1 MKCIKL
7 LICFFTLAILTACG
21 GSTSDLQGTWKQKG
35 ATEDAWH
42 EAVIIDDYMEIYWVS
57 DGGDTRMLYWAGS
70 YSEPQK
76 TDGGLSWTSEVDKDN
91 SGTSWLTSV
100 DDTKVFNYN
109 NGEISYNASALG
121 ATTTMRLNRISRD
134 GSFVYGGKSNKFNQ
148 QSEGG
153 DATDK
158 ESKEELL
165 TIDIGGVEFSVP
177 GRYVIDTETDSIVNL
192 LYEQGSNQSNLV
204 FRLERELDFILR
216 ENEVDEFV
224 SEKIK
229 ELGDV
234 RRISKDSLSV
244 KGGKGYIYH
253 HEFNEQGEQGTVDLA
268 FLMRHNEN
276 AIIVLYA
283 CVGEEMENHEENFKT
298 ILESAKWPETV
309 TKGSTK
315 ESTESANDT
324 GSNEVTPSFKETMDK
339 YEAFFD
345 EYVAFMKSYQEN
357 PMNALSMLNEYTD
370 MLTKYTEFY
379 TEMSQL
385 NTSDLPPADL
395 AYYIEVTARIEKKLL
410 EVVDY

>member
-1 MKCIKL
+1 MKKSYMAVL
-7 LICFFTLAILTACG
+7 ALIFVLLTACG

-57 DGGDTRMLYWAGS
+57 AGGDTRMLYWAGS

-121 ATTTMRLNRISRD
+121 ATRTMRLNRISRD

-148 QSEGG
+148 QSEGD

-158 ESKEELL
+158 QSKEELL

-177 GRYVIDTETDSIVNL
+177 AYYVMDNNTESNVNL
-192 LYEQGSNQSNLV
+192 SYKNGSDEGLLEFSLYSDLNY
-204 FRLERELDFILR
+204 ILR

-224 SEKIK
+224 SVMMK
-229 ELGDV
+229 ELGSV
-234 RRISKDSLSV
+234 KRISKDSINV
-244 KGGKGYIYH
+244 KGGKGYLYT
-253 HEFNEQGEQGTVDLA
+253 HEINSQGEHGTVDLA
-268 FLMRHNEN
+268 FLMRHNEG
-276 AIIVLYA
+276 AIIVFYA

-345 EYVAFMKSYQEN
+345 EYVAFMKSY
-357 PMNALSMLNEYTD
+357 
-370 MLTKYTEFY
+370 
-379 TEMSQL
+379 
-385 NTSDLPPADL
+385 
-395 AYYIEVTARIEKKLL
+395 
-410 EVVDY
+410 